1 LSASRPLPVRESPGS
16 RARVAAA
23 PEVRFHDVG
32 LIYPGRSQ
40 PALAGVD
47 LTLRP
52 GATVLV
58 TGRSG
63 AGKTSLVS
71 LLLRFTDPT
80 AGRITV
86 TTDDG
91 EPCDLRDVDVEEWR
105 RRIAWVPQ
113 RPYLF
118 DASVA
123 DNIRLGDPDASD
135 AAVRRAA
142 RLAEAEELIG
152 ALPDGYAT
160 RLGERGNR
168 LSAGQR
174 QRIALAR
181 AFLRQEGDGAPI
193 VLLDEPTAHLD
204 PENAAAVRAGVT
216 RLLRG
221 RTGVI
226 VAHDTGWTGLAD
238 DVVHLQDGR
247 IAVPAEVVGAAG

>member
-1 LSASRPLPVRESPGS
+1 VLT
-16 RARVAAA
+16 
-23 PEVRFHDVG
+23 
-32 LIYPGRSQ
+32 YPGRSR

-52 GATVLV
+52 GTTVLV

-86 TTDDG
+86 TGTDG
-91 EPCDLRDVDVEEWR
+91 EPCDLRDVDVEQWR

-123 DNIRLGDPDASD
+123 DNIRLGDPGASD

-160 RLGERGNR
+160 RLGERGSR

-181 AFLRQEGDGAPI
+181 AFLRQEGNPLTGTAPI

-204 PENAAAVRAGVT
+204 PENAAAVRAGVA

-226 VAHDTGWTGLAD
+226 VAHDAGWAGLAD
-238 DVVHLQDGR
+238 DVLHLQDGR
-247 IAVPAEVVGAAG
+247 IAVPAEAVGAVG